1 MSGVAAKK
9 TTRVCFAVAPK
20 RNLLQ
25 VPLQWTGQF
34 SNHGFEP
41 RKIFMSNTQSIL
53 VVDDDDILRNRL
65 EKAFIK
71 RGFRVFVA
79 EGYESA
85 IELARTEQPDRAVL
99 DLKMP
104 GLTGVD
110 VLREIR
116 NISPE
121 TECVILTGYGSI
133 TNAVEAVKLG
143 AVGYVTKPADAD
155 QVLAAFE
162 ENPKGSP
169 TPDFPP
175 PSLAEAQWEHIQR
188 VLADSG
194 GNISEAA
201 RRLDIPRRTLQRKLK
216 KNAP

>member
-1 MSGVAAKK
+1 MTSNDGEAE
-9 TTRVCFAVAPK
+9 TM
-20 RNLLQ
+20 NQ
-25 VPLQWTGQF
+25 V
-34 SNHGFEP
+34 
-41 RKIFMSNTQSIL
+41 QSIM
-53 VVDDDDILRNRL
+53 VVDDDDVLRNRL
-65 EKAFIK
+65 EKSFLR
-71 RGFRVFVA
+71 RGYIVHIASNRDEAVQMA
-79 EGYESA
+79 A
-85 IELARTEQPDRAVL
+85 LHKPDRAVL

-104 GLTGVD
+104 GKSGLE
-110 VLREIR
+110 LLSEIST
-116 NISPE
+116 ISP
-121 TECVILTGYGSI
+121 TTACVILTGYGSI

-162 ENPKGSP
+162 DSPIIDNPE
-169 TPDFPP
+169 FPP
-175 PSLAEAQWEHIQR
+175 PSLAAAQWEHIQR

>member
-1 MSGVAAKK
+1 VSQISQ
-9 TTRVCFAVAPK
+9 TET
-20 RNLLQ
+20 
-25 VPLQWTGQF
+25 
-34 SNHGFEP
+34 
-41 RKIFMSNTQSIL
+41 IL
-53 VVDDDDILRNRL
+53 VVDDDDVLRNRL
-65 EKAFIK
+65 EKSFTK
-71 RGFRVFVA
+71 RGWTVFAA
-79 EGYESA
+79 EGFEQA
-85 IELARTEQPDRAVL
+85 IEHAKTHRPNRAVL

-104 GLTGVD
+104 GKSGLN

-116 NISPE
+116 DASPE
-121 TECVILTGYGSI
+121 TQCVILTGYGSI

-143 AVGYVTKPADAD
+143 AVGYITKPADAD

-162 ENPKGSP
+162 ETPKGTP
-169 TPDFPP
+169 TPEFPP

>member
-1 MSGVAAKK
+1 MEI
-9 TTRVCFAVAPK
+9 
-20 RNLLQ
+20 N
-25 VPLQWTGQF
+25 
-34 SNHGFEP
+34 
-41 RKIFMSNTQSIL
+41 SIL
-53 VVDDDDILRNRL
+53 VVDDDDILRTRL
-65 EKAFIK
+65 EKALVR
-71 RGFRVFVA
+71 RGWQVFVA
-79 EGYESA
+79 NGYETA
-85 IELARTEQPDRAVL
+85 LQLARIHKPHRAIL

-104 GLTGVD
+104 GHSGLD
-110 VLREIR
+110 VLRDLQR
-116 NISPE
+116 VSPD
-121 TECVILTGYGSI
+121 TKCVILTGYGSI

-155 QVLAAFE
+155 QVLFAFE
-162 ENPKGSP
+162 EKKGPSP
-169 TPDFPP
+169 APEFPP

>member
-1 MSGVAAKK
+1 MSP
-9 TTRVCFAVAPK
+9 TDT
-20 RNLLQ
+20 
-25 VPLQWTGQF
+25 
-34 SNHGFEP
+34 
-41 RKIFMSNTQSIL
+41 IL
-53 VVDDDDILRNRL
+53 VVDDDDVLRNRL
-65 EKAFIK
+65 EKSFAR
-71 RGFRVFVA
+71 RGWTVYAANGF
-79 EGYESA
+79 EQA
-85 IELARTEQPDRAVL
+85 IEQAKVHHPSRAVL

-104 GLTGVD
+104 GQSGLN

-116 NISPE
+116 SVSP
-121 TECVILTGYGSI
+121 TTQCVILTGYGSI

-162 ENPKGSP
+162 ESSETP
-169 TPDFPP
+169 TPEFPP

>member
-1 MSGVAAKK
+1 ME
-9 TTRVCFAVAPK
+9 PK
-20 RNLLQ
+20 
-25 VPLQWTGQF
+25 
-34 SNHGFEP
+34 
-41 RKIFMSNTQSIL
+41 SIL

-65 EKAFIK
+65 EKAFVK
-71 RGFRVFVA
+71 RGWEVYVA
-79 EGYESA
+79 EGYDA
-85 IELARTEQPDRAVL
+85 ALRMATVYQPDRAVL

-104 GLTGVD
+104 GRSGLEI
-110 VLREIR
+110 LREIR
-116 NISPE
+116 SVSPN
-121 TECVILTGYGSI
+121 TQCVILTGYGSI

-155 QVLAAFE
+155 QVLSAFE
-162 ENPKGSP
+162 ENKNGTP
-169 TPDFPP
+169 TPEFPP

>member
-1 MSGVAAKK
+1 M
-9 TTRVCFAVAPK
+9 TET
-20 RNLLQ
+20 
-25 VPLQWTGQF
+25 
-34 SNHGFEP
+34 
-41 RKIFMSNTQSIL
+41 NTIL
-53 VVDDDDILRNRL
+53 VVDDDDILRQRL
-65 EKAFIK
+65 EKAFTK
-71 RGFRVFVA
+71 RGWTVYVA
-79 EGYESA
+79 EEFEQA
-85 IELARTEQPDRAVL
+85 IAQARRYQPQRAVL

-104 GLTGVD
+104 GLTGLD
-110 VLREIR
+110 VLRDICTV
-116 NISPE
+116 SPD
-121 TECVILTGYGSI
+121 TKCVILTGYGSI

-162 ENPKGSP
+162 EHNGGTP
-169 TPDFPP
+169 TPEYPP

-188 VLADSG
+188 VLVDSG

>member
-1 MSGVAAKK
+1 M
-9 TTRVCFAVAPK
+9 TRPSV
-20 RNLLQ
+20 L
-25 VPLQWTGQF
+25 
-34 SNHGFEP
+34 P
-41 RKIFMSNTQSIL
+41 RTEIAMTQIQPEETIL
-53 VVDDDDILRNRL
+53 VVDDDDVLRNRL
-65 EKAFIK
+65 EKSFAR
-71 RGFRVFVA
+71 RGFRVFIA
-79 EGYESA
+79 EGFEEA
-85 IELARTEQPDRAVL
+85 IEKAEAHKPDRAVL

-104 GLTGVD
+104 GKTGIE
-110 VLREIR
+110 VLADIR
-116 NISPE
+116 SVSPA
-121 TECVILTGYGSI
+121 TRCVILTGYGSI

-143 AVGYVTKPADAD
+143 AVGYITKPADAD

-162 ENPKGSP
+162 DKPAPLP
-169 TPDFPP
+169 TPEIKP